1 MPQVL
6 TAPVKEHNR
15 QLLGAFLRRRRE
27 SLNPE
32 RLGLPRMRNRRTP
45 GLRREEVAQLAEVGV
60 TWYTWLEQG
69 REIKASTKTLT
80 AIALALQC
88 NEAEARHLFALAG
101 HQYPVQAAAKVCAK
115 ISAHG
120 QIMLDALYPL
130 PAVIQTARFDILGY
144 NAAWQKLINVDLRS
158 IPVEDRNCIL
168 LAFTHQGWRDSMPDW
183 ESVMPQMVG
192 RFRAQMGDNL
202 DDPHWKAMV
211 DRLLSCS
218 EAFRDIWQRYEIRE
232 FENQVKRFYHP
243 EAGALTLRQNNW
255 FSAPGNGE
263 RLLVYIPE
271 DESSARALTK
281 ITGAAVSIQKPIP
294 GQ

>member
-1 MPQVL
+1 MPEILPV
-6 TAPVKEHNR
+6 PVKENNR
-15 QLLGAFLRRRRE
+15 LLLGAFLRRRRE
-27 SLNPE
+27 SLDPD

-45 GLRREEVAQLAEVGV
+45 GLRREEVAQMAEVGV

-88 NEAEARHLFALAG
+88 NEAESRHLFSLAG
-101 HQYPVQAAAKVCAK
+101 HQYPVQAAAKVCAR
-115 ISAHG
+115 ISAQG

-130 PAVIQTARFDILGY
+130 PAVIQSARFDILGY
-144 NAAWQKLINVDLRS
+144 NAAWQKLINVDLQA

-168 LAFTHQGWRDSMPDW
+168 LAFTHQGWRDSMLDW
-183 ESVMPQMVG
+183 ESVMPHMVG

-202 DDPHWKAMV
+202 EDPHWKTMV

-218 EAFRDIWQRYEIRE
+218 EEFREIWQRYEIRE
-232 FENQVKRFYHP
+232 FENQVKRFFHP

-255 FSAPGNGE
+255 FSAPRNGE

-271 DESSARALTK
+271 DENSAQALSQ
-281 ITGAAVSIQKPIP
+281 ITGADVSAEPLKPES
-294 GQ
+294 